1 MGKEKGKEKGKGDRR
16 ENEEG
21 ARGRRGGRHCFFDFL
36 RSDSNRRNCD
46 WLARINLLRL
56 NSTSLCFRALT

>member
-36 RSDSNRRNCD
+36 RSDSNRRIEYSSHIC
-46 WLARINLLRL
+46 
-56 NSTSLCFRALT
+56 